1 MNSLPPLNS
10 NQRRHVIEA
19 LQACQVMQ
27 TPESRNQIVGSL
39 TSDAARRINRL
50 PNTRQDVESIVTT
63 CSNYPGALE
72 ELLDVVN
79 AQEGNS
85 YSWQKLLEVIRQ
97 IEQGIDP
104 DAAASVNHR
113 LHQRCNRSEQR
124 EAFEKAF
131 EKHFRT
137 DPGFPLICIVHGDEL
152 ECHGDF
158 VTRVKGE
165 ILSELYDGKV
175 TDWLWVAPSPRS
187 AVDRFWLD
195 LGKVHLNRRFD
206 SAEQCRERIQQEL
219 VNLSGLLLVHLEWLS
234 ENFEGDEETGLANF
248 IQFWEAWHPI
258 ENCRVVCV
266 LSLKY
271 QQSKEK
277 SSGLAFWRKPLNKRL
292 REWVTD
298 LHKQSQTKHWLVVL
312 PELHAVKRHEAEEW
326 SKHRDV
332 LSVRDIR
339 DEVSDLFRQN
349 NDNPIRMKILSGELK
364 KLLEGKGTS
373 FQVIGQ
379 IQKGS

>member
-1 MNSLPPLNS
+1 MNLLPP
-10 NQRRHVIEA
+10 NQRRHIIEA

-27 TPESRNQIVGSL
+27 TSESRNQIVGSL
-39 TSDAARRINRL
+39 TSDAAGRINRH
-50 PNTRQDVESIVTT
+50 PNTRQDVESIITT
-63 CSNYPGALE
+63 CNNYPGALD
-72 ELLDVVN
+72 ELLDVVK

-85 YSWQKLLEVIRQ
+85 YSCQALLEVIRK
-97 IEQGIDP
+97 IEQGLDL
-104 DAAASVNHR
+104 DTLASVNHR

-131 EKHFRT
+131 EKHFGA
-137 DPGFPLICIVHGDEL
+137 DPKLPLICIVHGDEL
-152 ECHGDF
+152 ECHCDF

-165 ILSELYDGKV
+165 ILSELYDGRV
-175 TDWLWVAPSPRS
+175 TDWPWVAPSPRS

-195 LGKVHLNRRFD
+195 LGKAHLMRRFD
-206 SAEQCRERIQQEL
+206 SAKQCRERIQQEL

-248 IQFWEAWHPI
+248 IRFWEGWHPVP
-258 ENCRVVCV
+258 EKCRVVCV

-298 LHKQSQTKHWLVVL
+298 LREQSKTKHWLVVL

-332 LSVRDIR
+332 LSVRDVR

-349 NDNPIRMKILSGELK
+349 NDAPIRMKILSGELK